1 MGLPAQVES
10 DGAGILRLMAA
21 ASAPRVTLVMG
32 PQEFFAERAI
42 SAATARWRA
51 EGLEVSE
58 LLGGD
63 ASLMADLMAAAAP
76 DLFGSSPGIVLRQA
90 EALDEAA
97 AQVVARTV
105 ADEPGTPWVIHH
117 AGGRGS
123 TKAKAT
129 LTACADDVVKAEPLK
144 GKAVAEFTQQEFRSQ
159 RKTVDQGTIALLID
173 AVGADPRALASA
185 VAQLASDVEDTHIG
199 REQASRYYSGHVEVK
214 GYEIADAV
222 ARRDT
227 AGALAS
233 LRFALH
239 EGGTAAGLMTTT
251 AMTTTLLRMAVAK
264 SAPGGS
270 GGVAEVAAALKIPD
284 WMARTTVNQARGW
297 SSDEIADAIAD
308 LSDLTVMLKG
318 GFEGGVP
325 LGEEQKAYVLEQA
338 VMRLST
344 DPRDLG

>member
-1 MGLPAQVES
+1 
-10 DGAGILRLMAA
+10 
-21 ASAPRVTLVMG
+21 MG

-42 SAATARWRA
+42 AAASRRWRN
-51 EGLEVSE
+51 EGLEIRE
-58 LLGGD
+58 LFGSD
-63 ASLMADLMAAAAP
+63 ASLMPELMAAAAP

-90 EALDEAA
+90 ESLDEVA
-97 AQVVARTV
+97 AQAVARTV
-105 ADEPGTPWVIHH
+105 AEEPATPWVIHH

-123 TKAKAT
+123 AKAKTT
-129 LTACADDVVKAEPLK
+129 LTKCADEVVKAEALK
-144 GKAVAEFTQQEFRSQ
+144 GKAVAEFTQQEFRAH
-159 RKTVDQGTIALLID
+159 RKTVDQETIALLID

-199 REQASRYYSGHVEVK
+199 REQASLYYSGHVEVK

-227 AGALAS
+227 ATALES

-297 SSDEIADAIAD
+297 SSDEIADAIAE

-318 GFEGGVP
+318 GYEGGVP
-325 LGEEQKAYVLEQA
+325 LGEEQKAYTLEETII
-338 VMRLST
+338 RLSR
-344 DPRDLG
+344 DPRESD

>member
-1 MGLPAQVES
+1 MAEPER
-10 DGAGILRLMAA
+10 AGRLGGMSATA
-21 ASAPRVTLVMG
+21 APRVTLVMG
-32 PQEFFAERAI
+32 AQEFFAERAI
-42 SAATARWRA
+42 AAATARWRA
-51 EGLEVSE
+51 EGLEIRE
-58 LLGGD
+58 LVGGD
-63 ASLMADLMAAAAP
+63 SSLMSDLMAAAAP

-90 EALDEAA
+90 EALDEDVAL
-97 AQVVARTV
+97 VVARTI
-105 ADEPGTPWVIHH
+105 ADEPTTPWVVHH

-129 LTACADDVVKAEPLK
+129 LSACADEIFKAEPLK
-144 GKAVAEFTQQEFRSQ
+144 GKAVAEFTQHEFRAH
-159 RKTVDQGTIALLID
+159 RKTVDQETIALLVD

-185 VAQLASDVEDTHIG
+185 VAQLSADVEQTHIG
-199 REQASRYYSGHVEVK
+199 KEQASRYYSGHVEVK

-227 AGALAS
+227 PGALAS

-297 SSDEIADAIAD
+297 SSDEIAEAIAE
-308 LSDLTVMLKG
+308 LSDLTVLLKG
-318 GFEGGVP
+318 GYEGGVA

-338 VMRLST
+338 IIRLST
-344 DPRDLG
+344 DPRESE